1 MLASELRFLFPSD
14 SLPRSLRFCTSVL
27 YLTNGISVALVE
39 VTPRTLHSY
48 FTTIRMI
55 VLECHRMLESFY
67 AVSYSKQA
75 AEACTSASF
84 VSEF

>member
-1 MLASELRFLFPSD
+1 MLTSDELRLLFPSD

-27 YLTNGISVALVE
+27 HLTNGNSVALVE

-55 VLECHRMLESFY
+55 VLECRRMLESFY

-75 AEACTSASF
+75 GEA
-84 VSEF
+84 